1 MRQSKFIHIFYFD
14 TQKNYSYYRSAG
26 CGGYVLVE
34 CLKIVKEARQER
46 ARQAERQRV
55 AARQVK

>member
-14 TQKNYSYYRSAG
+14 TQKNYSYYRAAG
-26 CGGYVLVE
+26 YEGYGLVK
-34 CLKIVKEARQER
+34 CLKIVKEARHER